1 MGVAKIIGSSSE
13 GNAVV
18 YNKNIMVDCG
28 VSFMA
33 LQEVK
38 NDLQLVLLTHKHSDH
53 INLKTLQKLQD
64 QRPSIRI
71 ACCEWMIEELPNI
84 KNIDV
89 LEIGKIYN
97 YGNFKVS
104 PVKLY
109 HDVPNC
115 GYRIFIEN
123 YKIFHATDT
132 AHLEGISAKGYD
144 LYAVEHNYDEDKA
157 LNAIKEAQEEGKYC
171 HAIGSIETHLSWQ
184 QAREFINNNKKATS
198 EILELHK
205 SRSFYG
211 NERRI
216 RKDTGVFRN
225 RCFGESRGTDRA
237 DKNTQCLY
245 GTKWQNAGGCKT
257 EIKREKSIRDF

>member
-1 MGVAKIIGSSSE
+1 MFNIIKSGSE

-18 YNKNIMVDCG
+18 YNKTIMVDCG
-28 VSFMA
+28 VSFKA
-33 LQEVK
+33 LQEIAEG
-38 NDLQLVLLTHKHSDH
+38 LQVVLLTHKHNDH
-53 INLKTLQKLQD
+53 INLKTLTKLQSKH
-64 QRPSIRI
+64 PNIRV

-115 GYRIFIEN
+115 GYRIFIDD

-144 LYAVEHNYDEDKA
+144 LYAVEHNYDEEKA

-171 HAIGSIETHLSWQ
+171 HAIGSIETHLSKK
-184 QAREFINNNKKATS
+184 QAKEFIDNNKKETS
-198 EILELHK
+198 EVVELHK
-205 SRSFYG
+205 SKSFY
-211 NERRI
+211 
-216 RKDTGVFRN
+216 
-225 RCFGESRGTDRA
+225 
-237 DKNTQCLY
+237 
-245 GTKWQNAGGCKT
+245 
-257 EIKREKSIRDF
+257 